1 MMSWNNDSNRN
12 TEQVVAVA
20 AAAYVIEKIA
30 GSSIHDQKRS
40 SAGLE
45 PSLIKDKSIRE
56 VEGSMK
62 GSESAESKVP
72 VTDATDG
79 KATRPAPSFKRALTF
94 ADYIG
99 STSSTKPK
107 SNQKPESAAPKPDLP
122 TKKPERAA
130 PKPDLPTIK
139 PVSTAPKP
147 DRPTIKPGTTAA
159 RPEQPPTFTPAAP
172 VIEVKK
178 QSAAMPE
185 TKAEEWEKAEMAKI
199 KERYVKLN
207 STILAWEEKKKKKA
221 TNKLNKAKQSELE
234 EKRARALTKFRNEM
248 EYIKQVA
255 EGARVQAEA
264 RQRSDV
270 LKAKEKANIIR
281 TTGKV
286 PRTCFCC

>member
-1 MMSWNNDSNRN
+1 MMSWNNDSNHN

-20 AAAYVIEKIA
+20 AAAYVIDRIA
-30 GSSIHDQKRS
+30 ESSIHDQKRS

-45 PSLIKDKSIRE
+45 PSLIEDKSRRE
-56 VEGSMK
+56 GEGSMK

-79 KATRPAPSFKRALTF
+79 KATRPAPSFNRPLTF
-94 ADYIG
+94 ADHIG

-122 TKKPERAA
+122 TKKRERAA
-130 PKPDLPTIK
+130 PKPDLPTIE

-147 DRPTIKPGTTAA
+147 DHPTIKPGTTATQ
-159 RPEQPPTFTPAAP
+159 PEQPPTFTPAAP
-172 VIEVKK
+172 VIEVKR
-178 QSAAMPE
+178 QSAARPE

-199 KERYVKLN
+199 KERYMKLN

-221 TNKLNKAKQSELE
+221 KNKLGKAESELE
-234 EKRARALTKFRNEM
+234 KKRARALSKYRNEM

-255 EGARVQAEA
+255 EGARAQAEA
-264 RQRSDV
+264 RQRNDE